1 MITGLV
7 LSGGGFRGIA
17 HIGVLKAL
25 KEFGI
30 QPACIAGTSSG
41 AIIGALYAAGY
52 DEIEILDFI
61 QGVNIFSIY
70 KYARNKP
77 GFVDTEKF
85 YREFSKYLSPD
96 HFSSLNVPLYITAT
110 NLLNGEL
117 EVFHSGPLIKP
128 ILASAAFPGVFT
140 PVRIDRNY
148 YIDGGTLSNFPV
160 DLIKGKCEEII
171 GVYVNPFRKISYDE
185 LKHSYH
191 VLERA
196 YQIRSA
202 NNAIS
207 RFKDCNI
214 LIVPDGVG
222 KYGTFSIKDMRPLV
236 EIGYQSAIKA
246 LEAYKE
252 RKGAYIQNQ
261 EEFAVNVF

>member
-1 MITGLV
+1 MTKGLV

-17 HIGVLKAL
+17 HIGVLRAL

-30 QPACIAGTSSG
+30 RPACIAGTSSG

-52 DEIEILDFI
+52 EETEILKFVEGI
-61 QGVNIFSIY
+61 NIFSIY

-85 YREFSKYLSPD
+85 YSEFNKYLSPD
-96 HFSSLNVPLYITAT
+96 HFSSLRIPLYITAT
-110 NLLNGEL
+110 NLLNGEP

-140 PVRIDRNY
+140 PVRIDKSY

-160 DLIKGKCEEII
+160 DLLKGKCDEII

-185 LKHSYH
+185 LKHSYQ

-207 RFKDCNI
+207 RFKDCNV
-214 LIVPDGVG
+214 LIIPKGVS

-236 EIGYQSAIKA
+236 EIGYQSALKA
-246 LEAYKE
+246 LSAYKE
-252 RKGAYIQNQ
+252 RRGI
-261 EEFAVNVF
+261 FI